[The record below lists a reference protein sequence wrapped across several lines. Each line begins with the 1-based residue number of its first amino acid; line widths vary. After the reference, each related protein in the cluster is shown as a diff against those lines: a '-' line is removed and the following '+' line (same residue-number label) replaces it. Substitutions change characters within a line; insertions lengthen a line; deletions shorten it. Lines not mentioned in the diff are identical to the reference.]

1 MISQRCENCSRGSYQ
16 PNRSETFCLR
26 CPRNKTTLYSGAKDI
41 SQCTDTVCGGNLTSM
56 TGVITSPNYPDSY
69 PKGIECV
76 WNIRCPK
83 GRGLLMFMPNISIP
97 LTSECSDYLIMRENS
112 SPYSKTTYLQCESY
126 SNPVT
131 FISRSKNLYVKFSS
145 KTNEE
150 TADGFK
156 VFYVTFEEQ
165 YRELVASI
173 VEDGTLYGNSS
184 LRRILKDENLIT
196 QILDVM
202 AHPQKFDRYETSR
215 TRKTIP
221 EFYAFVEKKVTDFF
235 GSPYRRRR

>member
-1 MISQRCENCSRGSYQ
+1 
-16 PNRSETFCLR
+16 
-26 CPRNKTTLYSGAKDI
+26 
-41 SQCTDTVCGGNLTSM
+41 M

-156 VFYVTFEEQ
+156 VFYVTFEGE
-165 YRELVASI
+165 A
-173 VEDGTLYGNSS
+173 
-184 LRRILKDENLIT
+184 
-196 QILDVM
+196 
-202 AHPQKFDRYETSR
+202 
-215 TRKTIP
+215 
-221 EFYAFVEKKVTDFF
+221 
-235 GSPYRRRR
+235 

>member
-1 MISQRCENCSRGSYQ
+1 MMFATFSTFQHLGKLIHNRKVLSRDIRFYLSY
-16 PNRSETFCLR
+16 FFL
-26 CPRNKTTLYSGAKDI
+26 
-41 SQCTDTVCGGNLTSM
+41 DTVCGGNLTSM
-56 TGVITSPNYPDSY
+56 TGVITSPNYPDPY

-97 LTSECSDYLIMRENS
+97 LTSECSNYLIMRENS

-150 TADGFK
+150 RADGFK
-156 VFYVTFEEQ
+156 VFYVTFEGE
-165 YRELVASI
+165 A
-173 VEDGTLYGNSS
+173 
-184 LRRILKDENLIT
+184 
-196 QILDVM
+196 
-202 AHPQKFDRYETSR
+202 
-215 TRKTIP
+215 
-221 EFYAFVEKKVTDFF
+221 
-235 GSPYRRRR
+235 